1 MMKNNLTEKDFK
13 FMNSLSAATLQT
25 SPKKAKTVI
34 WFWFVT
40 VFLFLMWANF
50 AEIDE
55 IVRGNGD
62 IIPRGDNQIVQNL
75 EGGIIE
81 KFYVKEGDYVKKGQ
95 LLLEIANQQ
104 SISSF
109 GSNKS
114 QLNALKAKIVRLTAE
129 SSNKGFNVN
138 TDLQNEIPLY
148 IKNEKS
154 LYLINKNR
162 LNSKVA
168 SLTEQL
174 KQKKSELRENNTM
187 RIDVKNSLIL
197 ITKELKMIKPMVEK
211 GIKSR
216 IEFFQLQREANDIR
230 TKYNSIKLSRPRIKA
245 SVIEVEKMILEVML
259 IAKSDAKNKLNES
272 IAELK
277 DLNYNSLTLKDE
289 VERRLVKSPMNGTIH
304 KLFFHTVGGV
314 VRPGENII
322 ELVPNDTNLL
332 VEVKIKPSDIAFIYY
347 GQKAI
352 VKFSAY
358 DFSIYG
364 GLEGKV
370 IHISADTIT
379 DEKENVFY
387 TLRIKTNK
395 SYLGN
400 KNDPLKIIPG
410 MTVSTDI
417 ITGKKSILDYILKP
431 ILKTKQYTF
440 TER

>member
-148 IKNEKS
+148 IKDEKS

-322 ELVPNDTNLL
+322 ELVTNDTNLL
-332 VEVKIKPSDIAFIYY
+332 VEV
-347 GQKAI
+347 
-352 VKFSAY
+352 
-358 DFSIYG
+358 
-364 GLEGKV
+364 
-370 IHISADTIT
+370 
-379 DEKENVFY
+379 
-387 TLRIKTNK
+387 
-395 SYLGN
+395 
-400 KNDPLKIIPG
+400 
-410 MTVSTDI
+410 
-417 ITGKKSILDYILKP
+417 
-431 ILKTKQYTF
+431 
-440 TER
+440 

>member
-25 SPKKAKTVI
+25 SPKKARIVI
-34 WFWFVT
+34 WFWFIT

-129 SSNKGFNVN
+129 SSNKGFNVHS
-138 TDLQNEIPLY
+138 DLQNEIPLY

-162 LNSKVA
+162 LNSKVD